1 MDGSNLLSALA
12 MAGQSIVIVV
22 ALLITSVSTTVIIMQ
37 IAPLL
42 CAGVDVVLLKDAVPA
57 RRLVL
62 LVVGFV
68 GVLIV
73 VLTPAQTSTSDA
85 DHSCAACG
93 ALVALINPL
102 CWVVVFFLSKRKR
115 SGAGTAPEDALCRNL
130 VMLLLAGMICA
141 AMATV
146 GAAAT
151 WSNLDAPGPDAVRAP
166 PRRVADVY
174 AWLWYLLY
182 GGVCLPSTQYLL
194 SAAVRHGSSTSEV
207 AAIKTI
213 EVVLGPGLVFAFVD
227 RTEVPGVG
235 TVCGGV
241 VIVLAVLAFS
251 ADAERDARRAK
262 LAAAACGGHVE
273 VGLADDK
280 VPIARADSMRG
291 TVADSP
297 LNSPSVS

>member
-22 ALLITSVSTTVIIMQ
+22 ALLITSVSTTVLIMQ

-42 CAGVDVVLLKDAVPA
+42 CAGVDRVLLKDAVPA

-62 LVVGFV
+62 LLVGFV
-68 GVLIV
+68 GVVIV
-73 VLTPAQTSTSDA
+73 VVTSSQTSTSGA
-85 DHSCAACG
+85 DHKCAACG
-93 ALVALINPL
+93 ALVAMINPL

-115 SGAGTAPEDALCRNL
+115 SGAVAVPEDALCRNL
-130 VMLLLAGMICA
+130 VMLLLAGLICA

-146 GAAAT
+146 GAT
-151 WSNLDAPGPDAVRAP
+151 VTGSRPDAPGQDAGRAAP
-166 PRRVADVY
+166 SSAAH
-174 AWLWYLLY
+174 AWLWYLIY
-182 GGVCLPSTQYLL
+182 GGGCLPSTQYLL

-207 AAIKTI
+207 AAIKTV
-213 EVVLGPGLVFAFVD
+213 EVVVGPALVFAFVD
-227 RTEVPGVG
+227 RTEVPSVG

-251 ADAERDARRAK
+251 ADAERDARRAQ
-262 LAAAACGGHVE
+262 LAAVASSGHLE
-273 VGLADDK
+273 VGPADDN

-291 TVADSP
+291 TVAESP
-297 LNSPSVS
+297 PTSPSARG